1 MNELNIMSNVVCD
14 QIAVVQSLIKT
25 YTNLIGNPTGNPK
38 AASERE
44 ETEQLEYVNKF
55 TKAVERM
62 EKFAE
67 KEYQNVSV
75 QTTFTQSSTKQ
86 IY

>member
-14 QIAVVQSLIKT
+14 QKAVVQSLIKT
-25 YTNLIGNPTGNPK
+25 YTNLIGDPTGNPR
-38 AASERE
+38 APSERE
-44 ETEQLEYVNKF
+44 EIEQLDYVNKF

>member
-14 QIAVVQSLIKT
+14 QMAVVQSLIKT
-25 YTNLIGNPTGNPK
+25 YTTLIGGPK

-44 ETEQLEYVNKF
+44 EIEQLDYVNKF

-67 KEYQNVSV
+67 KEYQNVSCADHLH
-75 QTTFTQSSTKQ
+75 SKLD
-86 IY
+86 